1 MSHDSYCGCE
11 HTIVAGDF
19 EWDADKAEANLAVH
33 GVSFTE
39 AVVAILDPMSI
50 EIEDVTG
57 DETRVDVIG
66 SDATGRVLFVVT
78 IDRSE
83 RIRIIS
89 ARRAEPF
96 EVRRYR
102 NG

>member
-1 MSHDSYCGCE
+1 MSF
-11 HTIVAGDF
+11 A
-19 EWDADKAEANLAVH
+19 
-33 GVSFTE
+33 E

-50 EIEDVTG
+50 EIEDATG

-89 ARRAEPF
+89 ARRAEPA

>member
-1 MSHDSYCGCE
+1 MALVIFG
-11 HTIVAGDF
+11 GF
-19 EWDADKAEANLAVH
+19 EWDSEKAEINLREH
-33 GVSFTE
+33 GVSFVDAAAAAADPL
-39 AVVAILDPMSI
+39 AV
-50 EIEDVTG
+50 EREDATP

-89 ARRAEPF
+89 ARRAEPS

-102 NG
+102 NR